1 MAKTICSN
9 RGDFFAVFK
18 QVHTLYIFS
27 IYFLTDS
34 NKNLEQ

>member
-1 MAKTICSN
+1 MATTICSN

-18 QVHTLYIFS
+18 QVLILYIFS